1 VIVVCHITTVLK
13 LSNAAIHFLGGDPN
27 AGTSENKEEMDARS
41 VFVGNVGF
49 LSIFMYIKKTI
60 IQVIV

>member
-1 VIVVCHITTVLK
+1 VLK

>member
-1 VIVVCHITTVLK
+1 LNVGLYVVIGVCHITIVLK

-49 LSIFMYIKKTI
+49 LYLY
-60 IQVIV
+60 VH

>member
-1 VIVVCHITTVLK
+1 VIVVCHITIVLK

-49 LSIFMYIKKTI
+49 LYLY
-60 IQVIV
+60 VH